1 MITSPNVALK
11 TRSWIPLTAR
21 VWRMRKSC
29 RWNSSLAIG
38 FSTSVSIAVA
48 AVTTSAASTIGRNSR
63 RTLTPAALKAMISR
77 SPARLAA
84 TRTRTGGAPD
94 RLERFRE
101 LASSRLAL
109 GDLDAN
115 PAEAYRDIYALLDD
129 EIVESLASGGV
140 FASSEFL
147 QDRLDAFGDAW
158 GYAQFRLTRLG
169 PLVVGAFRL
178 SDVGGGNSVRVYGPL
193 RDEAA

>member
-38 FSTSVSIAVA
+38 FTTSVSIAVA

-77 SPARLAA
+77 SPARRPPARSTA
-84 TRTRTGGAPD
+84 TSRAIGRVCARNDGIMKTSSWSTRWNGT
-94 RLERFRE
+94 
-101 LASSRLAL
+101 
-109 GDLDAN
+109 
-115 PAEAYRDIYALLDD
+115 
-129 EIVESLASGGV
+129 
-140 FASSEFL
+140 
-147 QDRLDAFGDAW
+147 
-158 GYAQFRLTRLG
+158 
-169 PLVVGAFRL
+169 PLVTT
-178 SDVGGGNSVRVYGPL
+178 SSVR
-193 RDEAA
+193 